1 MVDQTKFQDSI
12 QVNTRFNA
20 NIIEQEFR
28 GMGVMQELATRV
40 VKLQDKA
47 VEEALVSLGWTPPQ
61 NEVADP
67 NNKLEQGI
75 IRHSERVKGIAF
87 STGNITQEDATKLC
101 EMADDG
107 EEVWVAERETG
118 FFLKLYHGIDW
129 RKLEKN
135 LSDELIAI
143 LQKCVN
149 QSIYMV
155 EIDADAEPLDGAPT
169 FDW

>member
-12 QVNTRFNA
+12 QVKTRFNA
-20 NIIEQEFR
+20 NMIEQEFR
-28 GMGVMQELATRV
+28 GLGVLQEATTRV
-40 VKLQDKA
+40 LKLQDKA
-47 VEEALVSLGWTPPQ
+47 VEEALISLGWTPPQ
-61 NEVADP
+61 NEVANP
-67 NNKLEQGI
+67 NDKLEQGV

-87 STGNITQEDATKLC
+87 STGNIRVEDAAELSR
-101 EMADDG
+101 MAKDYQD
-107 EEVWVAERETG
+107 VWVAEREYG

-135 LSDELIAI
+135 LSDEFITI

>member
-1 MVDQTKFQDSI
+1 MVENQPYLSSVQIS
-12 QVNTRFNA
+12 TRFDA
-20 NIIEQEFR
+20 NTIEQSVV
-28 GMGVMQELATRV
+28 GLGVLQEATTRV
-40 VKLQDKA
+40 LKLQDKA

-61 NEVADP
+61 NEVANPQD
-67 NNKLEQGI
+67 KLEQGI
-75 IRHSERVKGIAF
+75 IRHPERVKGIAF
-87 STGNITQEDATKLC
+87 STGNIRVEDAAELRC
-101 EMADDG
+101 MAKDYKD
-107 EEVWVAERETG
+107 VWVAEREYG
-118 FFLKLYHGIDW
+118 FFLKLYHGMDW